1 MKWISI
7 VVGAALLAGPH
18 LPAAA
23 KPPSGPISGSATVPT
38 DRAHTNYEAILR
50 GEAVYFNLT
59 PEERR
64 EIAELARRMRA
75 QQPPDDR
82 DAEERCRDAEY
93 AKLGRA
99 PSALDERVIATR
111 CR

>member
-1 MKWISI
+1 MKCISI
-7 VVGAALLAGPH
+7 LFGTALLAGVGM
-18 LPAAA
+18 PAAA
-23 KPPSGPISGSATVPT
+23 KPPRGPISGSSTVPS
-38 DRAHTNYEAILR
+38 DRAHANYEAILR
-50 GEAVYFNLT
+50 GETAYFNLT

-82 DAEERCRDAEY
+82 DAHERCRDAEY
-93 AKLGRA
+93 ARLGRA